1 MRVYLANLRLKEV
14 SSDVLITAYEPILI
28 NPLSESARTVGAGP
42 AVPAAQ
48 SGCLPVSEVFK
59 LAVTNF
65 KVHDWSLFGS
75 GA

>member
-1 MRVYLANLRLKEV
+1 MVKFFSNYIASEILV
-14 SSDVLITAYEPILI
+14 PCDSS
-28 NPLSESARTVGAGP
+28 PLSESASVVGAGP

-48 SGCLPVSEVFK
+48 AGCLSLAEVFK

-65 KVHDWSLFGS
+65 KVHDWGLFNT